1 MIKSFKEPIFQRVE
15 LINITQSYPVLII
28 IKTNPAITFLSLS
41 TQKWLNKTNNFKN
54 DLKLV

>member
-15 LINITQSYPVLII
+15 LINITQSYSVLII